1 MVRTRATTTVLKF
14 TLVHLHPMP
23 KTMNKTAPILVLTV
37 LTLRHPK
44 SPVAPDTPVEVEGQE
59 DSDGEPS
66 PWKDSKAKKRI
77 IAELKKDN
85 STIHAMEVKEVHG
98 TFASR
103 YVLKCFKA
111 NYKRLLE
118 HLKAKTGPFEEAK
131 Q

>member
-1 MVRTRATTTVLKF
+1 MVTTRATTTVLKF

-37 LTLRHPK
+37 LTLSRPK

-103 YVLKCFKA
+103 YILKRFKQTT
-111 NYKRLLE
+111 NV
-118 HLKAKTGPFEEAK
+118 FWSI
-131 Q
+131 

>member
-37 LTLRHPK
+37 LTLSHPQ
-44 SPVAPDTPVEVEGQE
+44 SPVAPDTPVEGQE

-103 YVLKCFKA
+103 YILKRFKQTT
-111 NYKRLLE
+111 NV
-118 HLKAKTGPFEEAK
+118 FWSI
-131 Q
+131 